1 MKQQIQTLLDVVRG
15 HKLYIQTHNFPDP
28 DAIASAFGLQ
38 YFFRHFGI
46 ESSLIYDG
54 SIARS
59 ALFKMIELMGIEF
72 TAAQQVS
79 DMLEND
85 YIVTVDGQKYN
96 TNFTDLPGDEVACI
110 DHHPTVIPCEYRY
123 KDVRIAGSCSTLIT
137 QYYMEM
143 DVPMTTNVATAL
155 LYGLQVDTDNL
166 TRGVTELDIDVF
178 SYLYKKA
185 NQSII
190 TLISTGTMELTDLK
204 AYGAAIENI
213 HIYKNTG
220 YACIPF
226 DCPDALIAMVS
237 DFILSLSE
245 VTFCVTYSLRENGLK
260 FSIRSSIPNLMNA
273 GVITTNALKSIGGG
287 GGGHAT
293 MAGGFLPIAALEKDG
308 IDRDH
313 WDGIIE
319 DAFQSHM
326 TQTN

>member
-1 MKQQIQTLLDVVRG
+1 MKRQIYQLLDIVRG

-38 YFFRHFGI
+38 FFFKHFGI
-46 ESSLIYDG
+46 ESTLIYDG
-54 SIARS
+54 SIDRT
-59 ALFKMIELMGIEF
+59 ALFKMIELLGIRF
-72 TAAQQVS
+72 TTAQNIA
-79 DMLEND
+79 DMLETD

-110 DHHPTVIPCEYRY
+110 DHHPTAIPCEYQY
-123 KDVRIAGSCSTLIT
+123 KDVRIVGACSSLIT
-137 QYYMEM
+137 QYFMEM
-143 DVPMTTNVATAL
+143 DVSMSTSVATAL

-166 TRGVTELDIDVF
+166 TRGVTDLDIDVF

-237 DFILSLSE
+237 DFILSLNE
-245 VTFCVTYSLRENGLK
+245 VNFCVTYSMREAGLK
-260 FSIRSSIPNLMNA
+260 FSIRSSIPTELNA
-273 GVITTNALKSIGGG
+273 GMITTNALKSIGGS

-293 MAGGFLPIAALEKDG
+293 MAGGFLPIDSLEKSG
-308 IDRDH
+308 IAKDH
-313 WDGIIE
+313 WDGVIE
-319 DAFQSHM
+319 EAFQKHIIKQM
-326 TQTN
+326 

>member
-1 MKQQIQTLLDVVRG
+1 MKEQIQMLLDVVRG
-15 HKLYIQTHNFPDP
+15 HKIYIQTHNFPDP

-38 YFFRHFGI
+38 VFLKSFGI

-54 SIARS
+54 SIDRS
-59 ALFKMIELMGIEF
+59 ALYKMIELLGIQF
-72 TAAQQVS
+72 TAAQKVT
-79 DMLEND
+79 DMLETD
-85 YIVTVDGQKYN
+85 YIITVDGQKFN

-123 KDVRIAGSCSTLIT
+123 RDVRITGACSSLIT
-137 QYYMEM
+137 QYYLEME
-143 DVPMTTNVATAL
+143 VPMPSNVATAL

-213 HIYKNTG
+213 HLYKNIG

-237 DFILSLSE
+237 DFILSLNE
-245 VTFCVTYSLRENGLK
+245 VTFCVTYSMREKGLK
-260 FSIRSSIPNLMNA
+260 FSIRSSIPDVMNA
-273 GVITTNALKSIGGG
+273 GQITTHALKDIGGS

-293 MAGGFLPIAALEKDG
+293 MAGGFLPIEALENAG
-308 IDRDH
+308 IARDH
-313 WDGIIE
+313 WDGVIE
-319 DAFQSHM
+319 EAFQKQMALS
-326 TQTN
+326 